1 MPDRITL
8 DLAVLWG
15 RIEREPRLLRAVQ
28 RWLRINQ
35 IDPSDVPVRS
45 ALVLEDSAF
54 GPVIRYD
61 SFVTTDEGR
70 RLIDAAYGDRPA
82 TRRRTALLWQ
92 EPPLE
97 WIVAAGGEQ

>member
-1 MPDRITL
+1 MPDRITV
-8 DLAVLWG
+8 DFAVLWG

-28 RWLRINQ
+28 RWLRLNQ

-45 ALVLEDSAF
+45 SLVLEDSAF

-61 SFVTTDEGR
+61 AFATTDEGR
-70 RLIDAAYGDRPA
+70 RLIDAADGDRPV

-97 WIVAAGGEQ
+97 WLTFTGGDR

>member
-1 MPDRITL
+1 MPDRITI
-8 DLAVLWG
+8 DLAALWS
-15 RIEREPRLLRAVQ
+15 RHFPEPGALRAAQ
-28 RWLRINQ
+28 RWLRLNQ

-45 ALVLEDSAF
+45 SLVLEDSAF

-61 SFVTTDEGR
+61 AFVTTDEDR
-70 RLIDAAYGDRPA
+70 RLIDAAYGDQPV

-97 WIVAAGGEQ
+97 WLTFTDGDR